1 MTPMS
6 APLAHLPMLD
16 DGSPVFLPIL
26 GRGPDGAA
34 RFLRGVA
41 QDGQPTSTTTEALR
55 MARLLGGVATTL
67 HKTLNLVVFPHNT
80 AVFGVIQGAKTRFY
94 PQPLFAPLGSATHA
108 TLAKNA
114 DLVGALAQAV
124 RLSPPVARSAEAAL
138 MGGHLWPT
146 WATLDLTGMAV
157 ARKSRIPATEA
168 DTLVYNLIHALP
180 APVCPPQWRSLE
192 RIDVVVRGRLIT
204 LDGFT
209 TPTAQIKDG
218 PVLANNTAWTERL
231 CAGLSALFA
240 DTTLFPAWTCMRQSE
255 GGTGTDPIG
264 PGHIWHRVVPLKHDG
279 MSSHERM
286 RCAAS
291 LPPSVLAAW

>member
-6 APLAHLPMLD
+6 APLAHLPTLD
-16 DGSPVFLPIL
+16 DGTPVFLPIL

-114 DLVGALAQAV
+114 GLIEALAKAV

-146 WATLDLTGMAV
+146 WATLDLTGIGV
-157 ARKSRIPATEA
+157 ARKSRMPNA
-168 DTLVYNLIHALP
+168 DVAVLVHNLVHALP
-180 APVCPPQWRSLE
+180 APVCPPQRRSLE
-192 RIDVVVRGRLIT
+192 RIDVAVRGRLVT

-209 TPTAQIKDG
+209 APTAHIQDG
-218 PVLANNTAWTERL
+218 PVVANNTAWAERL
-231 CAGLSALFA
+231 CAGLAALFA
-240 DTTLFPAWTCMRQSE
+240 DTTLFPAWTCIRQSE
-255 GGTGTDPIG
+255 GGSGTDPIG
-264 PGHIWHRVVPLKHDG
+264 PGHIWQGVVPLNHNG